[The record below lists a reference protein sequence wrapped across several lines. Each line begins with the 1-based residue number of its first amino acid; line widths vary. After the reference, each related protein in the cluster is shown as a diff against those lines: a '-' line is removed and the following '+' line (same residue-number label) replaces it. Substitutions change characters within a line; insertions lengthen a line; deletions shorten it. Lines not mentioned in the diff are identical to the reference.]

1 MTKLSNIPAKETT
14 AKTAKTRKA
23 KNGPAKLKWDPTKP
37 MQFTQEEIW
46 EHIHEIEKGPFYP
59 IEEVHQ
65 RIRSWMD
72 NYQGKK
78 YSVLPFTRKALRGLS
93 WKA

>member
-1 MTKLSNIPAKETT
+1 MKIISLSDKIILDCLPDTSY
-14 AKTAKTRKA
+14 
-23 KNGPAKLKWDPTKP
+23 
-37 MQFTQEEIW
+37 IW

-78 YSVLPFTRKALRGLS
+78 
-93 WKA
+93 

>member
-1 MTKLSNIPAKETT
+1 MKKLIALLLALVMVLALAACAAKTEPAK
-14 AKTAKTRKA
+14 
-23 KNGPAKLKWDPTKP
+23 PKWDPTKP
-37 MQFTQEEIW
+37 MQFTQEEIR

-72 NYQGKK
+72 SYQGKK
-78 YSVLPFTRKALRGLS
+78 
-93 WKA
+93 

>member
-1 MTKLSNIPAKETT
+1 MTKLSNLSSKANQPAIPGRLRRSQALPNES
-14 AKTAKTRKA
+14 
-23 KNGPAKLKWDPTKP
+23 KWNPNRPTHA
-37 MQFTQEEIW
+37 TQDEFW

-72 NYQGKK
+72 SYQGKK
-78 YSVLPFTRKALRGLS
+78 
-93 WKA
+93 

>member
-14 AKTAKTRKA
+14 AKTAKARKA
-23 KNGPAKLKWDPTKP
+23 KTEPAKLKWDPTKP
-37 MQFTQEEIW
+37 MQFTQEEIR

-78 YSVLPFTRKALRGLS
+78 
-93 WKA
+93 

>member
-14 AKTAKTRKA
+14 AKTARTRKA
-23 KNGPAKLKWDPTKP
+23 KTEPAKSKWDPTNP
-37 MQFTQEEIW
+37 VQFTHAEIW

-78 YSVLPFTRKALRGLS
+78 
-93 WKA
+93 

>member
-23 KNGPAKLKWDPTKP
+23 KTEPAKWDPTKP

-46 EHIHEIEKGPFYP
+46 EHIHEIEKGPFLTLD
-59 IEEVHQ
+59 EGFKRFE
-65 RIRSWMD
+65 
-72 NYQGKK
+72 
-78 YSVLPFTRKALRGLS
+78 A
-93 WKA
+93 WKQDLLKSRL

>member
-23 KNGPAKLKWDPTKP
+23 KNGPAKLKWDP
-37 MQFTQEEIW
+37 TQEEIW

-78 YSVLPFTRKALRGLS
+78 
-93 WKA
+93 

>member
-23 KNGPAKLKWDPTKP
+23 KTEPAKPKGDPTKP
-37 MQFTQEEIW
+37 MQFTQEEIR

-72 NYQGKK
+72 SYQGKK
-78 YSVLPFTRKALRGLS
+78 
-93 WKA
+93 

>member
-23 KNGPAKLKWDPTKP
+23 KTEPAKPKW
-37 MQFTQEEIW
+37 MQFTQEEIR

-72 NYQGKK
+72 SYQGKK
-78 YSVLPFTRKALRGLS
+78 
-93 WKA
+93 

>member
-23 KNGPAKLKWDPTKP
+23 KTGPAKLKWDPTKP

-46 EHIHEIEKGPFYP
+46 EHIHEIEKGPFL
-59 IEEVHQ
+59 ILDEGFKRFE
-65 RIRSWMD
+65 
-72 NYQGKK
+72 
-78 YSVLPFTRKALRGLS
+78 A
-93 WKA
+93 WKQDLLKSRL

>member
-14 AKTAKTRKA
+14 AKTAKARKA
-23 KNGPAKLKWDPTKP
+23 KTEPAKLKWDPTKP
-37 MQFTQEEIW
+37 MQVTQEEIR

-78 YSVLPFTRKALRGLS
+78 
-93 WKA
+93 

>member
-14 AKTAKTRKA
+14 AKTARTRKA
-23 KNGPAKLKWDPTKP
+23 KTEPTKSKWDPTKP
-37 MQFTQEEIW
+37 VQFTQEEIW

-78 YSVLPFTRKALRGLS
+78 
-93 WKA
+93 